1 MVESKSKKTQ
11 SATTP
16 LKEGGSGDKKTS
28 AEKIL
33 QPKGTLFIIGGR
45 EDKLK
50 DRIIL
55 RALVERLGTGKLVV
69 TTVAS
74 DQHKELWEEYEQVF
88 RTLGVKQIEH
98 LTITQRAEP
107 AEVPHL
113 AMLQNA
119 KAIFFTGGDQLK
131 ITTKL
136 GGTPLIERIE
146 QIFKNGGI
154 VAGTSAGASVMSA
167 TMLVGGHHNQSHK
180 IGTSLSLVPGLG
192 FVKDI
197 IIDQHF
203 SERGRIGRL
212 LGAVAQN
219 PRMLGVGIDENTAII
234 VKGGKY
240 FQVLGSGAVYVVDG
254 HGQTYTNI
262 SEEATERS
270 LSAFHLRLHVLSQ
283 PDCFDLVQR
292 EPKADSVTHVTR

>member
-11 SATTP
+11 SASSSQ
-16 LKEGGSGDKKTS
+16 LKAGRNAEKKT
-28 AEKIL
+28 AATKI
-33 QPKGTLFIIGGR
+33 QYPKGTLFIIGGR
-45 EDKLK
+45 EDKIEG
-50 DRIIL
+50 RVIL
-55 RALVERLGTGKLVV
+55 RALAERIGTGKLVV

-74 DQHKELWEEYEQVF
+74 EHHEELWEEYEQVF
-88 RTLGVKQIEH
+88 RSLGVKQIEH
-98 LTITQRAEP
+98 LTVTHREEP
-107 AEVPHL
+107 AADKHL
-113 AMLQNA
+113 TMLQNA
-119 KAIFFTGGDQLK
+119 KAVFFTGGDQLK

-146 QIFKNGGI
+146 QIYKHGGI

-167 TMLVGGHHNQSHK
+167 TMLVGGRTDKSSQQ
-180 IGTSLSLVPGLG
+180 IGRSLSLVPGLG
-192 FVKDI
+192 FVKDL

-203 SERGRIGRL
+203 SERGRIRRL

-234 VKGGKY
+234 VEGGKY
-240 FQVLGSGAVYVVDG
+240 FQVLGSGTVYVVDG

-262 SEEATERS
+262 SEEAAAEQA

-283 PDCFDLVQR
+283 NDRFDLLQR
-292 EPKADSVTHVTR
+292 EPETDLPE

>member
-1 MVESKSKKTQ
+1 MGESKSKKPKASPSSPHKPART
-11 SATTP
+11 
-16 LKEGGSGDKKTS
+16 GGKKTVV
-28 AEKIL
+28 ANLL

-45 EDKLK
+45 EDKIG
-50 DRIIL
+50 DRVIL
-55 RALVERLGTGKLVV
+55 RALTERLGAGKLVV

-74 DQHKELWEEYEQVF
+74 DQHKELWTEYEQVF
-88 RTLGVKQIEH
+88 RNLGVQQIEH
-98 LTITQRAEP
+98 LTITHREEP
-107 AEVPHL
+107 AEDTHL

-119 KAIFFTGGDQLK
+119 RAIFFTGGDQLK

-136 GGTPLIERIE
+136 GGTSLIERIE
-146 QIFKNGGI
+146 QIFKTGGI

-167 TMLVGGHHNQSHK
+167 TMLIGGHTDKFHK
-180 IGTSLSLVPGLG
+180 MGASLSLVPGLG
-192 FVKDI
+192 FVKDM

-212 LGAVAQN
+212 LEAVAQN

-234 VKGGKY
+234 VEGGSH

-262 SEEATERS
+262 SEDAVEQS
-270 LSAFHLRLHVLSQ
+270 LSAFHLRLHVLSHS
-283 PDCFDLVQR
+283 DRFDLLQR
-292 EPKADSVTHVTR
+292 EPQADRSSSG